1 MTLVGFDSRITLQ
14 SRRLPTVAHPLAI
27 LMTAGRA
34 VRQWQER
41 RADARALEALPFD
54 LRKDLGWPA
63 NDRPARTL

>member
-14 SRRLPTVAHPLAI
+14 SRQLPTVTHPIAI

-41 RADARALEALPFD
+41 RSNARALETLPFD

-63 NDRPARTL
+63 ADRPSRLS

>member
-1 MTLVGFDSRITLQ
+1 MTLVGYDSRITLQ
-14 SRRLPTVAHPLAI
+14 NRRLPTVAHPIAI

-41 RADARALEALPFD
+41 RANARALEALPFD

-63 NDRPARTL
+63 TDRPMPRL